1 MTIKLLENKLA
12 YAESE
17 AFKLSNN
24 FNVKKNELLSE
35 ITDLKQSLK
44 EFKSLE
50 LSQSKTIAE
59 MSKLAKLKEKETY
72 NLERRVENCLESNKR
87 LK

>member
-1 MTIKLLENKLA
+1 MWLTIKLLENKLA
-12 YAESE
+12 YADSE

-44 EFKSLE
+44 ESKSLE
-50 LSQSKTIAE
+50 LSRSKTIPE

-72 NLERRVENCLESNKR
+72 NL
-87 LK
+87 